1 MVFSSKKGKF
11 GPKFKLKNDVLIRV
25 LSKYL
30 ESHKRLVVPQL
41 GAFLVKEPE
50 RELVFTELLRR
61 DDGIL
66 RGLLRDEGLNEIEVA
81 GEIDRFVF
89 EVRHA
94 VEHGAEFRLG
104 ELGTLK
110 AGKNATIILVNGVLP
125 ERVAES
131 NDADVAPVTAIP
143 VVESANFVSQATPAE
158 TSDVEEFVAESVPE
172 TTATTETTDPV
183 PEEVGDVEEE
193 SESSVQQPPKQT
205 IRAEKVT
212 AAVESAFADPH
223 VSNSA
228 KRNPEPYVRGL
239 KYGKPQKTTSAYRYI
254 DRPMRR
260 QGVDRFLL
268 LAIVAAVIAVAAIA
282 FGLWRDRHDREFEE
296 ELRMETPV
304 APNVSTAND
313 SGK

>member
-11 GPKFKLKNDVLIRV
+11 GPKFKLENIVLIRV

-66 RGLLRDEGLNEIEVA
+66 RDLLREAGLNEIETA

-94 VEHGAEFRLG
+94 IEHGSEFRLG
-104 ELGTLK
+104 KLGTLK
-110 AGKNATIILVNGVLP
+110 AGNNATIVLVNGALPESVTESIPADTEDPVIQPEAEVAAVLSDANLAERADSEVLP
-125 ERVAES
+125 T
-131 NDADVAPVTAIP
+131 DPI
-143 VVESANFVSQATPAE
+143 AE
-158 TSDVEEFVAESVPE
+158 TEQMPSEQQKKDPDTSKQ
-172 TTATTETTDPV
+172 TTL
-183 PEEVGDVEEE
+183 
-193 SESSVQQPPKQT
+193 KQT
-205 IRAEKVT
+205 IRPEKVS
-212 AAVESAFADPH
+212 AAVETAFADPH
-223 VSNSA
+223 ISNSA

-239 KYGKPQKTTSAYRYI
+239 KYGKPQKTTNAYRYI
-254 DRPMRR
+254 DRPVRR
-260 QGVDRFLL
+260 QGMDRFLL
-268 LAIVAAVIAVAAIA
+268 LAVIAAVIAVAAIA
-282 FGLWRDRHDREFEE
+282 FGLWRDRQDRIFEE
-296 ELRMETPV
+296 ELRIETP
-304 APNVSTAND
+304 AAQNTTSTND

>member
-1 MVFSSKKGKF
+1 M
-11 GPKFKLKNDVLIRV
+11 LIRV

-66 RGLLRDEGLNEIEVA
+66 RGLLREAGLNEIETA

-94 VEHGAEFRLG
+94 IEHGAEFRLG

-110 AGKNATIILVNGVLP
+110 AGNNATIVLVNGALP
-125 ERVAES
+125 EPVAES
-131 NDADVAPVTAIP
+131 NPADS
-143 VVESANFVSQATPAE
+143 EEPAVQPE
-158 TSDVEEFVAESVPE
+158 AESTPSE
-172 TTATTETTDPV
+172 QQEDAADTSKQTT
-183 PEEVGDVEEE
+183 
-193 SESSVQQPPKQT
+193 SKQT
-205 IRAEKVT
+205 ICPEKVT
-212 AAVESAFADPH
+212 AAVETAFADPH
-223 VSNSA
+223 ISNSA

-239 KYGKPQKTTSAYRYI
+239 KYGKPQKTTNAYRYI
-254 DRPMRR
+254 DRPVRR
-260 QGVDRFLL
+260 QGMDRFLL
-268 LAIVAAVIAVAAIA
+268 LAVIAAVIAVAAIA
-282 FGLWRDRHDREFEE
+282 FGLWRDRQDRILEE
-296 ELRMETPV
+296 EIRVETPAV
-304 APNVSTAND
+304 PNATPAND

>member
-1 MVFSSKKGKF
+1 LVFSLKKGKF

-66 RGLLRDEGLNEIEVA
+66 RGLLRDEGLNEIEAA

-94 VEHGAEFRLG
+94 IEHGAEFRLG

-110 AGKNATIILVNGVLP
+110 AGKNATIILVDGMLP

-131 NDADVAPVTAIP
+131 NAPDVAPMV
-143 VVESANFVSQATPAE
+143 ATPLIESVNAVSETTPVE
-158 TSDVEEFVAESVPE
+158 TSDVEESVTES
-172 TTATTETTDPV
+172 ATETFEIL
-183 PEEVGDVEEE
+183 PEEAGDVEGDC
-193 SESSVQQPPKQT
+193 ESSVQETPKQT

-223 VSNSA
+223 ISNSA

-239 KYGKPQKTTSAYRYI
+239 KYGKSQKTTNAYRYI

-268 LAIVAAVIAVAAIA
+268 LAVVAAVIAVAAIA

-296 ELRMETPV
+296 ELRMETPA
-304 APNVSTAND
+304 APNVSTTND